1 MLTAE
6 EVYGTLM
13 GAPSASSCD
22 AFDRHAVAAIV
33 SLALAEAEA
42 AGMPPCAGLGL
53 GRADLLA
60 LAEEL
65 FPERV
70 GLLGTLVPAGEVE
83 VDEEERNVRDI
94 LSLYASGAGRIQ
106 RALIALIARR
116 VRAPHHLWQD
126 LGLRNRGELSE
137 LMGRHF
143 APLAR
148 KNSHDMKW
156 KKFLYRMV
164 CGTEGFTLCT
174 APVCSDCEDFA
185 NCFGAE
191 DGESRLAVARNG
203 GSAAA
208 PAPAAIHAPDR

>member
-42 AGMPPCAGLGL
+42 TGVPPCAGLGL

-94 LSLYASGAGRIQ
+94 LGLYASGAGRLQ

-148 KNSHDMKW
+148 KNSQDMKW

-174 APVCSDCEDFA
+174 APVCSECEDFA

-203 GSAAA
+203 GAAAA